1 MWSDLGLLTLIAQ
14 IHQDQESKEESKN
27 QNIMSS
33 WAKPFCEFEAL
44 QFHMGWRSVDVM
56 TLDKIYKHPQ
66 AKIAVVVEA
75 MKNYSSVHENI
86 DQISSV
92 CFYSG
97 EGAEQSKWT
106 CAHLNYHW
114 NQQPHKTHM

>member
-1 MWSDLGLLTLIAQ
+1 
-14 IHQDQESKEESKN
+14 
-27 QNIMSS
+27 
-33 WAKPFCEFEAL
+33 
-44 QFHMGWRSVDVM
+44 M

-66 AKIAVVVEA
+66 AKIAVVVEP